1 MKRTHT
7 PPTLKV
13 LIIPDSAGVYIPK
26 EFATLFGY
34 ANNFVNWEK
43 VKDSIEYL
51 KQVDDVHADEHYWE
65 TWIYL
70 ESIARITTKSGQVG
84 KLYQD
89 GDLWLIGEND
99 DFDAEA
105 DYI

>member
-1 MKRTHT
+1 METT
-7 PPTLKV
+7 QTQSALKE

-26 EFATLFGY
+26 EFATCFGY
-34 ANNFVNWEK
+34 ANNFVNWNE

-51 KQVDDVHADEHYWE
+51 KNVDDVHTDEHYWE

-70 ESIARITTKSGQVG
+70 ESIARINTKSGQVG
-84 KLYQD
+84 RLYQD
-89 GDLWLIGEND
+89 GDLWLIGEHD
-99 DFDAEA
+99 DFDYES